1 MTHPLDRPIWSALAS
16 RQADFDASGVLARRF
31 PPEVSPFAAARDQ
44 SPEAVA
50 ALAGL
55 IPDDDDISLIEIA
68 PPGPPAGVQATGA
81 ILVQMTTRG
90 LNAGAGREAEVIALG
105 EDDAAEMLALATLA
119 RPGPFRRRTHTLG
132 RFIGIRIDGRLAAMC
147 GERLWLEGF
156 REPTA
161 LSTHPDFRG
170 RGYGEL
176 LLRRATD
183 RILAEGQTAFLHAY
197 ATNTPAIALYRRMGF
212 EIRADLTHAVWK
224 RA

>member
-1 MTHPLDRPIWSALAS
+1 
-16 RQADFDASGVLARRF
+16 
-31 PPEVSPFAAARDQ
+31 
-44 SPEAVA
+44 
-50 ALAGL
+50 
-55 IPDDDDISLIEIA
+55 
-68 PPGPPAGVQATGA
+68 VQATGA